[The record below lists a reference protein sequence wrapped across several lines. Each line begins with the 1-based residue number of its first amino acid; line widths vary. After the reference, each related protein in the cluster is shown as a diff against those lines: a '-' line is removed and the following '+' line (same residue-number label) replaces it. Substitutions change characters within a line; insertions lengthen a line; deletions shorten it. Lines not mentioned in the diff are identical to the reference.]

1 MDTRSH
7 AARLWFVVMLVA
19 GISGATD
26 RVQAAAIGAQLGA
39 DRSGVDGDTPPNS
52 TYTDEFGLV
61 AGLQGEFG
69 VAHDFRRPLHVG
81 RNPGN
86 LPLHTRSLLS
96 GIPGR
101 CITRRTERCESAWYL
116 AHDRR
121 RDDAKRNVA
130 AVSLLVTV
138 RTREQS
144 HSAVRSV
151 PTALL
156 AGSKCY

>member
-39 DRSGVDGDTPPNS
+39 DRSGVDVDTPPNS

-69 VAHDFRRPLHVG
+69 VAHDLSLSLQPSFVQIKSGVSIAPAT
-81 RNPGN
+81 RNGSPTEFD
-86 LPLHTRSLLS
+86 LAFDYVS
-96 GIPGR
+96 IPVVVKF
-101 CITRRTERCESAWYL
+101 TQA
-116 AHDRR
+116 
-121 RDDAKRNVA
+121 
-130 AVSLLVTV
+130 
-138 RTREQS
+138 
-144 HSAVRSV
+144 
-151 PTALL
+151 
-156 AGSKCY
+156 